1 MPFAAIQQRR
11 IFMIETG
18 RWVLHIN
25 NMFMHEDLTGQINV
39 AEDGSFELFAVTEEG
54 LRPFPKEVTD
64 KLTIDGDTLS
74 AEVAM
79 DEMPGMK
86 VKVSVTFSGDEAEGY
101 FKFPIIGKM
110 KFKGEKLEL
119 TELPIIE
126 RKPKKESD
134 SAENAGEEAEKT
146 DEKADE

>member
-1 MPFAAIQQRR
+1 
-11 IFMIETG
+11 MIETG

-110 KFKGEKLEL
+110 KFKGERVEL
-119 TELPIIE
+119 TDLPIIE
-126 RKPKKESD
+126 DEKKD
-134 SAENAGEEAEKT
+134 GEEAKEET
-146 DEKADE
+146 AQTEKAE